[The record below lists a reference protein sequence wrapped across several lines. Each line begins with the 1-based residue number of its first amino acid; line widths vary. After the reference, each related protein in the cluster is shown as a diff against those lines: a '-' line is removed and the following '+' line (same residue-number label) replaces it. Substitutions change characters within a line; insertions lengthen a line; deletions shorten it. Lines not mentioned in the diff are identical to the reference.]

1 MKYRK
6 FAPIAA
12 LMLALIPM
20 IAVYFAHSLIL
31 HLASCVWGI
40 LIGLTCFKV
49 MKRQKDN
56 EMKRLL
62 DSFQRTATATLGHHR
77 HDWMNDLQIL
87 YGYIQ
92 LGKHDKLVHCVER
105 IKERMNIESSI
116 SKLGIPALVFYLQ
129 SFREVNRSIHLDVEI
144 EEGLQLSGLL
154 DAGQAEELTEAIMD
168 TVRAFQF
175 AGRSSWG
182 EILELRMSI
191 FTENQEVVVMFEQ
204 DGDNGNAEIL
214 RQRIEETVQGKRV
227 RAEQTE
233 PLQASFELRIPC

>member
-6 FAPIAA
+6 SAPIVA
-12 LMLALIPM
+12 LMLALVPM

-31 HLASCVWGI
+31 HLAACVWGG
-40 LIGLTCFKV
+40 LIGLSYFQV
-49 MKRQKDN
+49 MKRQK
-56 EMKRLL
+56 EKETKRLL

-116 SKLGIPALVFYLQ
+116 SKLGIPSLVFYLQ

-144 EEGLQLSGLL
+144 EEGLQLSDLL
-154 DAGQAEELTEAIMD
+154 DAGQAEELTDAIMD

-182 EILELRMSI
+182 EVLELRMSI
-191 FTENQEVVVMFEQ
+191 FTENQEIVVMFEQ
-204 DGDNGNAEIL
+204 DGDYGNAEIL